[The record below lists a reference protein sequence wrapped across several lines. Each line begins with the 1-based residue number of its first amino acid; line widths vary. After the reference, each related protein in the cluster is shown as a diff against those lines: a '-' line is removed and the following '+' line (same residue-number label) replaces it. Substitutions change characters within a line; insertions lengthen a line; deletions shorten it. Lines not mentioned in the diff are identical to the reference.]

1 MPVTASCGKA
11 TSSANASDRLVV
23 GLGKSRER
31 SVDRGSLMLHRAPHF
46 AHSHSLVLS
55 AALLGIFHMAARPAH
70 ACSLMANQPHTL
82 DPQAQASDS
91 TPPGVPTVSVESIH
105 RGKGPE
111 SSGCS
116 QSASSCDDIGTVSL
130 LVSATD
136 DQTSAESIGY
146 RIELASGT
154 LPSGLTLPSDAV
166 RAIGGRLFL
175 IWQDGNTD
183 QQEALSFSLS
193 IRAVDLAGNVGQPAT
208 IQISDPGSGSG
219 CTVAARGL
227 TLGWPTA
234 IAILAGAFL
243 FRRRRRS

>member
-1 MPVTASCGKA
+1 
-11 TSSANASDRLVV
+11 
-23 GLGKSRER
+23 
-31 SVDRGSLMLHRAPHF
+31 MLHRAHYF
-46 AHSHSLVLS
+46 TVCHSLVLS
-55 AALLGIFHMAARPAH
+55 VVLLSVFQIPTRSAH
-70 ACSLMANQPHTL
+70 ACSLMANQPHAL
-82 DPQAQASDS
+82 DAQAQVSDS
-91 TPPGVPTVSVESIH
+91 APPGVPTVSVESIR

-116 QSASSCDDIGTVSL
+116 QSASSCDDVGSIDL

-136 DQTSAESIGY
+136 DQTSADSIGY

-154 LPSGLTLPSDAV
+154 LPSGLTLPSGAV

-175 IWQDGNTD
+175 IWLDGNTD

-227 TLGWPTA
+227 SIGWPTA
-234 IAILAGAFL
+234 VAILVGAFL
-243 FRRRRRS
+243 LRRRRRS